1 MNRKNLLLTII
12 LCCGLLTACTSQEDT
27 TDITTSVTAPENTAV
42 EESTT
47 PEAVAPEVPSQ
58 EEAPLVEVTPEEEVP
73 QIEADTQPEVD
84 VPFSDETTGN
94 VYMVTFVGDTVY
106 SVPVTNANAVGTEE
120 CEVLLRELLA
130 GMEELTNWNLDVA
143 DIYMG
148 KGGTTITFGEESVLI
163 IGLTEDQVDEFFVY
177 DQYSLLEFA
186 LGSIEKTV
194 QMALTGAGGDPD
206 LLDVYFSTADDQPLG
221 FIEEGITIPID
232 QPYNGFVQDTN
243 Q

>member
-1 MNRKNLLLTII
+1 MKRCTQLCLILM
-12 LCCGLLTACTSQEDT
+12 LCCTMLLGCTAKEDTADT
-27 TDITTSVTAPENTAV
+27 TDATTSATVTEDTN
-42 EESTT
+42 
-47 PEAVAPEVPSQ
+47 
-58 EEAPLVEVTPEEEVP
+58 TPEEEPSQDEATQEDTSEP
-73 QIEADTQPEVD
+73 QSTTEEEPLPEEDLVINPT
-84 VPFSDETTGN
+84 VGGN
-94 VYMVTFVGDTVY
+94 VYMVTYVGYTTYPVD
-106 SVPVTNANAVGTEE
+106 VTNSNAVGTEE

-221 FIEEGITIPID
+221 FIEEGTIIPID
-232 QPYNGFVQDTN
+232 QPYSGFVTVEGEG
-243 Q
+243 